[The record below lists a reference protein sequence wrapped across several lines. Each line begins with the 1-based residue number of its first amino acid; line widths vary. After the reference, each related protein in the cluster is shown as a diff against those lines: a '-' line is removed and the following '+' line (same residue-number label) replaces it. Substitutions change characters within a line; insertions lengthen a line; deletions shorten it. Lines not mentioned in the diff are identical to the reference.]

1 MVDLGE
7 IKRVDLRE
15 VWPNEASDFTPWL
28 AENLDK
34 LGEALGLDLELQS
47 AEAAVGAFSLDVL
60 AHDLGS
66 NRPVIIENQLETTN
80 HNHPGQLLTYAA
92 GYDAYAAVWL
102 TRDFRDEHRQAL
114 DWLNQRT
121 DEDTAFYG
129 VVVEA
134 WRIDGSRP
142 APHFRV
148 VAAPND
154 WQKHTSSVAK
164 TGGTGAASERDQRVH
179 KFYQALID
187 TMRDEHQFTKQR
199 EAGYH
204 PWCNL
209 RSGYTGVNYNPRFV
223 YKDNIARVEVYICG
237 NVRDWNKRLFDALE
251 TRKENIESELP
262 GTWEWQRLDDVK
274 VCRISTIYQ
283 QGIHID
289 DDDES
294 LEAVQ
299 DWMVEQLLAFKRV
312 FTPHLAELVK

>member
-1 MVDLGE
+1 MVDLGAIE
-7 IKRVDLRE
+7 KVDLRE
-15 VWPNEASDFTPWL
+15 IWPNEASDFTPWL

-80 HNHPGQLLTYAA
+80 HNHLGQLLTYAA

-102 TRDFRDEHRQAL
+102 TRDFRDEHRAAL

-121 DEDTAFYG
+121 SEDTAFFG

-142 APHFRV
+142 ATRFRV
-148 VAAPND
+148 VSAPND
-154 WQKHTSSVAK
+154 WQKHTAGATK
-164 TGGTGAASERDQRVH
+164 MGTTDTVSERGERYHEFFQGLV
-179 KFYQALID
+179 D
-187 TMRDEHQFTKQR
+187 TMREEHRFTNSRK
-199 EAGYH
+199 AGYKQ
-204 PWCNL
+204 WCNFS
-209 RSGYTGVNYNPRFV
+209 SGFSGVGYNPCFV
-223 YKDNIARVEVYICG
+223 YSRNVARVEVYISR
-237 NVRDWNKRLFDALE
+237 NDRDWNKQLFDRLE
-251 TRKENIESELP
+251 SRKESVESEL
-262 GTWEWQRLDDVK
+262 GGIWEWQRLDNRKACRVSIISHDVN
-274 VCRISTIYQ
+274 
-283 QGIHID
+283 ID

-294 LEAVQ
+294 LEKLQ

-312 FTPHLAELVK
+312 FGPHLAALVK